1 MIESPGSF
9 VISIFKTRGYVTL
22 SRSLLTWEFSLVR
35 FLIRFQDDGK
45 EVIVVVVEVVVD
57 DGVIVFHEK

>member
-9 VISIFKTRGYVTL
+9 VTSIFKTRGYVTL

-45 EVIVVVVEVVVD
+45 EAIVVVVEVVVD
-57 DGVIVFHEK
+57 DGVVVFHEK